1 MKSII
6 SILMVLVIAATARAA
21 APKATYTFQSQR
33 KPGQTDRVTV
43 LLEVGGET
51 KFTDDGK
58 PQREKMSVL
67 CNLDYHEKTLDV
79 PDNRDGTWRSVRDYT
94 KAAGVV
100 KVGGDEFK
108 PTLRTDRHLICAEAV
123 GQTTRLSS
131 PLGKLLRTELEVID
145 VQANSLLLDRL
156 LPEKPVAIGDTWKH
170 SGELLAA
177 MLGLDEVAKTDVQ
190 SRLKEA
196 TDTLAR
202 FEIEGKVEGA
212 IHGVAT
218 KIEIKGKYRFDL
230 RRNRVDWLGL
240 LVKED
245 RQGSFVADGVD
256 AVSRLQMTLN
266 AAMEPESLA
275 EAALAK
281 LPLKSTPEVEMLTY
295 ESPGGWQFN
304 HDRRWYVY
312 RDQHDVAVL
321 RLLDRGTLTA
331 QCNVSSL
338 PQRAPDKLV
347 SLEEF
352 QADVRKALGK
362 SFGEF
367 VEAGQSVDDA
377 KHRVLRVAVE
387 GKASDIPIRWIY
399 YHVADEQGRQTA
411 FTFTVEK
418 SLLERFAATDKPL
431 VESLRFVEPKEKETE
446 KKNYEDSEGTKKN
459 GKEE

>member
-1 MKSII
+1 MKSIP
-6 SILMVLVIAATARAA
+6 SILFVLAIATTARSA
-21 APKATYTFQSQR
+21 APKTTYTLQSQR
-33 KPGQTDRVTV
+33 KLGQTDRVTV
-43 LLEVGGET
+43 FLEVGGET
-51 KFTDDGK
+51 KYVDEGK
-58 PQREKMSVL
+58 PQRDKMSVV

-79 PDNRDGTWRSVRDYT
+79 PANGDGTWRSVRDYA
-94 KAAGVV
+94 KAAGLV
-100 KVGGDEFK
+100 KIGGDEIK
-108 PTLRTDRHLICAEAV
+108 PTLRADRRLVCAEAA
-123 GQTTRLSS
+123 GQTTLLFS
-131 PLGKLLRTELEVID
+131 PLGKLAWAELEVID

-156 LPEKPVAIGDTWKH
+156 LPEKPVAAGDVWKH

-202 FEIEGKVEGA
+202 FEIEGKLEGA

-230 RRNRVDWLGL
+230 RRKRVDWLGL

-245 RQGSFVADGVD
+245 KQASFVTDGVD
-256 AVSRLQMTLN
+256 AVSRLQMTVY
-266 AAMEPESLA
+266 AAEEPESLA
-275 EAALAK
+275 DAALAK
-281 LPLKSTPEVEMLTY
+281 LPLKSTPELTPLTY
-295 ESPGGWQFN
+295 ESPGGWQFDY
-304 HDRRWYVY
+304 DRRWYVY
-312 RDQHDVAVL
+312 RDHRDLAVL
-321 RLLDRGTLTA
+321 CLFDRGMLA
-331 QCNVSSL
+331 GQCNASSL

-367 VEAGQSVDDA
+367 VEAGQSVDGA

-399 YHVADEQGRQTA
+399 YHVADEQGRQAA

-418 SLLERFAATDKPL
+418 SLLERFAAADKPL
-431 VESLRFVEPKEKETE
+431 VGSLRFAEKKEKETE
-446 KKNYEDSEGTKKN
+446 KENQGL
-459 GKEE
+459 